1 MLGPVR
7 SVPGTLQ
14 EGGAAFASTRWD
26 VVLLAAQSQA
36 PEAARAALASFCQS
50 YWPPLYTFLRRRG
63 HPPSDAQDLTQGFLA
78 HLLQQNSLRRAD
90 RQQGRLRTFLL
101 GSLQY
106 FLANEADRARTL
118 KRGGGQKIVSMEEHL
133 AEAEAALTAT
143 DHLGDTRLYDQAWA
157 ATLVGRAWQ
166 RLHEALATEG
176 QTRWLEELKPFL
188 TGGATAP
195 PRPQEVAVR
204 LNVPVDTV
212 RSALRRL
219 RTRYREC
226 LREEVALTVSDPAE
240 IEEESNY
247 LFQLLLE

>member
-1 MLGPVR
+1 MR

-36 PEAARAALASFCQS
+36 PEAARAALASFCQL

-63 HPPSDAQDLTQGFLA
+63 HSSSDAQDLTQGFLA
-78 HLLQQNSLRRAD
+78 HLLQQNSLQRAD

-101 GSLQY
+101 GSLQH

-118 KRGGGQKIVSMEEHL
+118 KRGGGHQIVSMDEHL
-133 AEAEAALTAT
+133 AESEAALAAS
-143 DHLGDTRLYDQAWA
+143 DHLGDTRFYDQTWA
-157 ATLVGRAWQ
+157 ATLVGQAWE
-166 RLHEALATEG
+166 RLHEALTTEG

-188 TGGATAP
+188 IGGATAP
-195 PRPQEVAVR
+195 PRPHEVAAR

-240 IEEESNY
+240 IKAESNY